1 MNFQQLRYVR
11 ETVRQGLNLT
21 EAARRLHTSQ
31 PGVSKQIRE
40 LETELGVEIFIR
52 YGKRIIAVTEP
63 GKAVVEVIDRLLQE
77 AENLKQVG
85 REFKD
90 QTSGTLTIAT
100 THTQARYSLPEVV
113 SAFKRRFPKVHL
125 TIKQGNPPQL
135 AEMVIAREADIA
147 IATEALDGYPKLL
160 ALPGYEWSHCVVV
173 PAKHPLARDVRDGRL
188 TLDALARYPIVTYD
202 PAFAGRSHI
211 DEAFRAQGLAPDI
224 VLSAVDSDVIKTYV
238 ELGLGVGIIAAMAF
252 DEKRDRALRAL
263 DAGHLFGTMTTRV
276 AVRRGAALRGFTYT
290 FIELFSPRL
299 TRRLVETALA
309 GKAEAYEL

>member
-21 EAARRLHTSQ
+21 QAAKRLHTSH

-40 LETELGVEIFIR
+40 LESELGVEIFVR
-52 YGKRIIAVTEP
+52 HGKRIVAVTEP
-63 GKAVVEVIDRLLQE
+63 GKAVVDVIDRLLQD

-90 QTSGTLTIAT
+90 RTSGVLTIAT
-100 THTQARYSLPEVV
+100 THTQARYSLPRVV
-113 SAFKRRFPKVHL
+113 GAFKRKYPKVHL
-125 TIKQGNPPQL
+125 TIKQGIPPQL

-173 PAKHPLARDVRDGRL
+173 PAKHPLAKNERL
-188 TLDALARYPIVTYD
+188 TLEAVAGYPIVTYD

-238 ELGLGVGIIAAMAF
+238 ELGLGIGIIAAMAF
-252 DEKRDRALRAL
+252 DAKRDRGLRAL
-263 DAGHLFGTMTTRV
+263 AAGHLFGTMTTRV
-276 AVRRGAALRGFTYT
+276 AVRRGAALRGYAYT
-290 FIELFSPRL
+290 FMELFSPRL
-299 TRRLVETALA
+299 NRKLIETALA

>member
-21 EAARRLHTSQ
+21 EAARKLHTSQ

-40 LETELGVEIFIR
+40 LETELGVEIFVR
-52 YGKRIIAVTEP
+52 HGKRIVAVTEP
-63 GKAVVEVIDRLLQE
+63 GKAVVDVIDRLLQD
-77 AENLKQVG
+77 AENLRQVG

-90 QTSGTLTIAT
+90 RTSGILTIAA
-100 THTQARYSLPEVV
+100 THTQARYSLPRVV
-113 SAFKRRFPKVHL
+113 EAFKRKYPKVHL
-125 TIKQGNPPQL
+125 TIKQGSPPQL

-160 ALPGYEWSHCVVV
+160 ALPGYEWTHCVVV
-173 PAKHPLARDVRDGRL
+173 PARHPLAKGERL
-188 TLDALARYPIVTYD
+188 TLEAVARYPIVTYD

-238 ELGLGVGIIAAMAF
+238 ELGLGIGIIAAMAF
-252 DEKRDRALRAL
+252 DAKRDRGLRAL
-263 DAGHLFGTMTTRV
+263 GAGHLFGTMTTRV
-276 AVRRGAALRGFTYT
+276 AVRRGAALRGYAYT
-290 FIELFSPRL
+290 FMELFSPRL
-299 TRRLVETALA
+299 NRKLIETALA

>member
-21 EAARRLHTSQ
+21 EAAKKLHTSQ

-40 LETELGVEIFIR
+40 LEGELGVEIFVR
-52 YGKRIIAVTEP
+52 HGKRITALTEP
-63 GKAVVEVIDRLLQE
+63 GKAVLEVIEHLLQQ

-85 REFKD
+85 REFRD

-100 THTQARYSLPEVV
+100 THTQARYALPKVV
-113 SAFKRRFPKVHL
+113 SAFKRRYPKVHL

-135 AEMVIAREADIA
+135 ADMVVAREADIA

-160 ALPGYEWSHCVVV
+160 ALPGYQWQHCVVV
-173 PAKHPLARDVRDGRL
+173 PEKHPLLKEKRL
-188 TLDALARYPIVTYD
+188 TLAALAQYPIITYD

-211 DEAFRAQGLAPDI
+211 DQAFRAQNLEPDI

-238 ELGLGVGIIAAMAF
+238 ELGLGIGIIAMVAF
-252 DEKRDRALRAL
+252 DEKRDRHLHAIE
-263 DAGHLFGTMTTRV
+263 AGHLFGTLTTRV
-276 AVRRGAALRGFTYT
+276 AVRRGGALRGYAYT
-290 FIELFSPRL
+290 FIELFSPAL
-299 TRRLVETALA
+299 TRKLIDTALA
-309 GKAEAYEL
+309 GKGELYEL